1 MFGFGKKKLYEVGYK
16 IITTEYTLIVARNP
30 AQAMRKLRRQWCS
43 ADIVSIKEIGEC

>member
-16 IITTEYTLIVARNP
+16 IIKTEYTLIVARNP